1 MFYVKSQYFCAMM
14 DEKTLKERT
23 AKGLVW
29 GGLSNGLM
37 QLIAAV
43 FGMVLLRYLTPDDK
57 GKVALLY
64 IFSAIAS
71 ALQESGFI
79 AALCNKKEPTHE
91 EYNAVFWF
99 NLLVSASL
107 YIILWFCAPLIA
119 DFYNNDQDLIP
130 LARVLFLGFLFS
142 GFGTVQRAYL
152 FGHLMV
158 KQTSICSLTAMLIS
172 GIVGVIMAANDFA
185 YWAIV
190 SQAVCFVLITQIMAW
205 FFSPW
210 RPTLPKIRNSQFII
224 HNEGCSKFFTLHS
237 SLFTFL
243 APAWNMFGFSSKLML
258 TNIVNICNLHAFSVL
273 LGKFFGEHTAGIYST
288 ARDWDDKA
296 SNTINGMV
304 TSVAQP
310 TLSQVKEDI
319 GRYRQVFRKM
329 MRFVCFIT
337 FPAMFGLAIIA
348 QDFILLVG
356 KEKWAESGIM
366 LSILCIHGAIVPITT
381 LYSNLTISQGKSDIN
396 MICTIAQCL
405 AVWTGLILLY
415 PKGMMPMVIY
425 FIGLNVAWLGI
436 WQWWAKRLVGLRWR
450 EVLKDIL
457 PFLVFTLLIH
467 SFTWWATNEIPI
479 MWLRMVSRIIM
490 AAVLYAGIMWISG
503 AKIMRES
510 IEYLAP
516 SNSPFGRGK
525 KSHKNKPDS

>member
-1 MFYVKSQYFCAMM
+1 MIEDKS
-14 DEKTLKERT
+14 LKERT
-23 AKGLVW
+23 AKGLIW

-37 QLIAAV
+37 QLIGAA
-43 FGMVLLRYLTPDDK
+43 FGMVLLIYLTPEDK
-57 GKVALLY
+57 GKVTVLY
-64 IFSAIAS
+64 IFSAIAN

-79 AALCNKKEPTHE
+79 AALCNRKEPTHE

-99 NLLVSASL
+99 NLMVGITL
-107 YIILWFCAPLIA
+107 YVILWFCAPLIA
-119 DFYNNDQDLIP
+119 NFYGDKDLIN
-130 LARVLFLGFLFS
+130 LSRVLFLGFLLS
-142 GFGTVQRAYL
+142 GIGTVQRAYL

-190 SQAVCFVLITQIMAW
+190 TQAVCFVLITQIMAW

-210 RPTLPKIRNSQFII
+210 RPTFPKIQNSNSKIQ
-224 HNEGCSKFFTLHS
+224 NSDGSKFFTLHS

-243 APAWNMFGFSSKLML
+243 APAWSMFGFSSKLML

-273 LGKFFGEHTAGIYST
+273 LGRFFGEHTAGVYST

-304 TSVAQP
+304 TGVAQP

-319 GRYRQVFRKM
+319 NRYRQVFRKM

-356 KEKWAESGIM
+356 KEKWAESGVM

-381 LYSNLTISQGKSDIN
+381 LYSNLTISQGKSNIN

-425 FIGLNVAWLGI
+425 FIGLNIAWLGI

-450 EVLKDIL
+450 DVLKDTL
-457 PFLVFTLLIH
+457 PFLLFTLMVH
-467 SFTWWATNEIPI
+467 SFTWWATNGIPI
-479 MWLRMVSRIIM
+479 MWLRMVSRIFM
-490 AAVLYAGIMWISG
+490 AATLYAGIMWISG

-510 IEYLAP
+510 IQYLVK
-516 SNSPFGRGK
+516 SK
-525 KSHKNKPDS
+525 K

>member
-1 MFYVKSQYFCAMM
+1 MN
-14 DEKTLKERT
+14 DEKSLKERT
-23 AKGLVW
+23 AKGLIW

-37 QLIAAV
+37 QLISAL
-43 FGMVLLRYLTPDDK
+43 FGMVLLIYLTPEDR

-71 ALQESGFI
+71 AVQESGFI
-79 AALCNKKEPTHE
+79 AALCNRKEPTHE

-99 NLLVSASL
+99 NIMVSITL
-107 YIILWFCAPLIA
+107 YIIMWFCAPLIA
-119 DFYNNDQDLIP
+119 DFYDDKDLVS
-130 LARVLFLGFLFS
+130 LSRVLFLGFLLS
-142 GFGTVQRAYL
+142 GIGTVQRAYL

-158 KQTSICSLTAMLIS
+158 RQTSICSLTAMIVS
-172 GIVGVIMAANDFA
+172 GIVGIVMAANGFA

-190 SQAVCFVLITQIMAW
+190 SQAVCFVLVTQVMAW

-210 RPTLPKIRNSQFII
+210 RPTFPGSAATDHRKRSEHSLTSQFLT
-224 HNEGCSKFFTLHS
+224 C
-237 SLFTFL
+237 L
-243 APAWNMFGFSSKLML
+243 APAWKMFGFSSKLML

-273 LGKFFGEHTAGIYST
+273 LGKYIGEHTAGIYST

-304 TSVAQP
+304 NGVAQP
-310 TLSQVKEDI
+310 TLTQVKEDI

-329 MRFVCFIT
+329 MRFTCFVT

-356 KEKWAESGIM
+356 KEKWAESGTM
-366 LSILCIHGAIVPITT
+366 LSILCIHGAVIPITT
-381 LYSNLTISQGKSDIN
+381 LYSNLTISQGRSNVN
-396 MICTIAQCL
+396 MVCTIAQCL
-405 AVWTGLILLY
+405 AVWAGLILLY
-415 PKGMMPMVIY
+415 PKGLMPMVIY
-425 FIGLNVAWLGI
+425 FIGLNIAWLGI

-457 PFLVFTLLIH
+457 PFLLFTLLVH
-467 SFTWWATNEIPI
+467 SFTWWVTNGIPI
-479 MWLRMVSRIIM
+479 MWLRILSRI
-490 AAVLYAGIMWISG
+490 ALAGTLYASIMWISG
-503 AKIMRES
+503 AKIMREA

-516 SNSPFGRGK
+516 SYSPFGGGK
-525 KSHKNKPDS
+525 KSHKINPDSKE